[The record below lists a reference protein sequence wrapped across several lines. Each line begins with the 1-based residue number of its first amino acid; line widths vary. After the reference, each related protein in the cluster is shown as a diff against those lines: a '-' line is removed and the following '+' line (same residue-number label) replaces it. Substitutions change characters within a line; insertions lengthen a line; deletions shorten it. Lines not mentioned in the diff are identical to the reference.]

1 MTSHDLQRGDGPR
14 GDRPKR
20 RHFSA
25 EYKLRIVTEYEAA
38 PDGEKGRVL
47 RREGLYSTSID
58 LWRRQRDNGELTPA
72 AGPAS
77 SARARKTP
85 EQLELE
91 QLRKEN
97 AALARDKAKAKADKK
112 LAQTEAALDIM
123 GKGFALLEM
132 ISESA
137 ENETS

>member
-1 MTSHDLQRGDGPR
+1 MSSHDLQHGDGPR

-20 RHFSA
+20 RHFPT
-25 EYKLRIVTEYEAA
+25 EYKLRIVAEYEAA
-38 PDGEKGRVL
+38 PEGEKGRVL

-58 LWRRQRDNGELTPA
+58 LWRRQRDNGDLTPA
-72 AGPAS
+72 SPTTAS
-77 SARARKTP
+77 RARKTP

-91 QLRKEN
+91 RLRKEN
-97 AALARDKAKAKADKK
+97 AALTRDKAKAEKK

-137 ENETS
+137 DNEHS

>member
-14 GDRPKR
+14 SDRPRR

-25 EYKLRIVTEYEAA
+25 EYKLRIVAEYEAA
-38 PDGEKGRVL
+38 PDGEKGRIL

-58 LWRRQRDNGELTPA
+58 LWRRQRDNGELTVA
-72 AGPAS
+72 DPAS

-91 QLRKEN
+91 RLRKEN
-97 AALARDKAKAKADKK
+97 AALARDKAKADKK

-132 ISESA
+132 ISKSA

>member
-1 MTSHDLQRGDGPR
+1 MTSHDLQRGDSPR

-25 EYKLRIVTEYEAA
+25 EYKLRIVAEYEAA

-47 RREGLYSTSID
+47 CREGLYSTSID
-58 LWRRQRDNGELTPA
+58 LWRRQRDNGELTA
-72 AGPAS
+72 AGPAV
-77 SARARKTP
+77 APRAGKTP

-91 QLRKEN
+91 RLRNEN
-97 AALARDKAKAKADKK
+97 AALARDKARAEKK

-137 ENETS
+137 ENENS